1 MTILNNP
8 SHQPLK
14 DPPRLQNPPITVT
27 PIYGIPR
34 VRKGEDLSYLII
46 SAMNKSGLELQDG
59 DVVVITQKAI
69 SKAEGMAID
78 LNEVMPG
85 SRARRLARS
94 IGKDPRVVEL
104 ILREAKR
111 VVRLGH
117 GVIITETRHGFVC
130 ANSGVDQS
138 NVEEGYATTLPL
150 DPDSSARK
158 IRRKLEAKTGKRV
171 AVVITDTFGRPWRE
185 GQVDV
190 AIGCSGIRPLISLK
204 GTLDP
209 YGYRLKVTEPAVVD
223 EIAAASE
230 LVMRKLEM
238 VPAAL
243 VRGARYERG
252 ETGIG
257 SLIRQRKL
265 DLFR

>member
-1 MTILNNP
+1 M
-8 SHQPLK
+8 
-14 DPPRLQNPPITVT
+14 
-27 PIYGIPR
+27 
-34 VRKGEDLSYLII
+34 RKGEDLPSLVI
-46 SAMNKSGLELQDG
+46 SAMGKTGLELQDG
-59 DVVVITQKAI
+59 DVVVITQKII

-78 LNEVMPG
+78 LTDVTPG
-85 SRARRLARS
+85 RKARRLAKS
-94 IGKDPRVVEL
+94 MSKDPRVVEL

-111 VVRLGH
+111 VVRSGH
-117 GVIITETRHGFVC
+117 GVMITETRHGFVC

-138 NVEEGYATTLPL
+138 NVDEGYATILPV
-150 DPDSSARK
+150 DPDSSARR
-158 IRRKLEAKTGKRV
+158 IRRELEKRTGRKV

-190 AIGCSGIRPLISLK
+190 AIGCSGIRPLSSLK

-230 LVMRKLEM
+230 LVMRKLDM

-257 SLIRQRKL
+257 SLIRQRKI

>member
-1 MTILNNP
+1 M
-8 SHQPLK
+8 
-14 DPPRLQNPPITVT
+14 
-27 PIYGIPR
+27 
-34 VRKGEDLSYLII
+34 RKGQDLSSLII
-46 SAMNKSGLELQDG
+46 SAMNRSGLELQDG
-59 DVVVITQKAI
+59 DVVVITQKVI

-78 LNEVMPG
+78 LTDVTPG
-85 SRARRLARS
+85 RKAMRLARS

-111 VVRLGH
+111 VVRSGH

-138 NVEEGYATTLPL
+138 NVEEGYATMLPL
-150 DPDSSARK
+150 DPDSSARR
-158 IRRKLEAKTGKRV
+158 IRRKLEERTGKKV

-190 AIGCSGIRPLISLK
+190 AIGCSGIRPLVSLK

-252 ETGIG
+252 ERGETGIG

>member
-1 MTILNNP
+1 M
-8 SHQPLK
+8 
-14 DPPRLQNPPITVT
+14 
-27 PIYGIPR
+27 
-34 VRKGEDLSYLII
+34 RKGDNLSSLVI
-46 SAMNKSGLELQDG
+46 SAISKSGLELQDG
-59 DVVVITQKAI
+59 DVVVITQKVI
-69 SKAEGMAID
+69 SKAEGMAIQ
-78 LNEVMPG
+78 LTEVTP
-85 SRARRLARS
+85 SRKAKRLAKS
-94 IGKDPRVVEL
+94 IKKDPRVVEL

-111 VVRLGH
+111 VVRSGH

-138 NVEEGYATTLPL
+138 NVEEGHATTLPL
-150 DPDSSARK
+150 DPDSSARR
-158 IRRKLEAKTGKRV
+158 IRRKLEERTGKKV

-190 AIGCSGIRPLISLK
+190 AIGCSGIRPLVSLK

-223 EIAAASE
+223 EIAAAAE

-243 VRGARYERG
+243 VRGARYERA

>member
-1 MTILNNP
+1 MQNP
-8 SHQPLK
+8 S
-14 DPPRLQNPPITVT
+14 ITII

-34 VRKGEDLSYLII
+34 VRKGQDISALVI
-46 SAMNKSGLELQDG
+46 SAMDKSALKLQDG
-59 DVVVITQKAI
+59 DVVVITQKVV

-78 LNEVMPG
+78 LTEVRP
-85 SRARRLARS
+85 SRKARRLGRS
-94 IGKDPRVVEL
+94 VGKDPRVVEL
-104 ILREAKR
+104 ILREGKR
-111 VVRLGH
+111 VVRSGH

-138 NVEEGYATTLPL
+138 NVDEGYATILPV
-150 DPDSSARK
+150 DPDSSARR
-158 IRRKLEAKTGKRV
+158 IRRGLEKRTGRKV

-190 AIGCSGIRPLISLK
+190 AIGCSGIRPLSSLK
-204 GTLDP
+204 GKLDP

-243 VRGARYERG
+243 VRGVRYERG

-257 SLIRQRKL
+257 SLIRQRKF